1 MKKVLFTTGLILAS
15 ALSTGLSSLYA
26 QTEQQVVVSE
36 YKGKEQKT
44 PLSGVSVTVLN
55 AATSVSD
62 QNGVAALRFRT
73 MHPGD
78 RVSVRRVVKNG
89 YEIFNTQAVEQWN
102 ISPNHP
108 FQLILCQSNQLHE
121 LRSQYSRVAS
131 DSYARQYKAEQAR
144 LASEKRKPTCWR
156 RFTNRNYWTWRT
168 NTNSSWKT
176 WKTTSISL
184 PASTSPS

>member
-144 LASEKRKPTCWR
+144 LASEKKK
-156 RFTNRNYWTWRT
+156 TNMLEEVYQQKLLDLENQYQQQ
-168 NTNSSWKT
+168 
-176 WKTTSISL
+176 L
-184 PASTSPS
+184 EDL